1 MNKITG
7 LFFGIFFLFGA
18 SWLGL
23 VAYPYLTFAGLRQTK
38 DEATGALA
46 PLQNPGF
53 ATQGAR
59 VYAANGCLYCH
70 SQYVREKGEGN
81 DVDRKWG
88 TRRTVARDYMFDRQV
103 FLGSSRLG
111 ADLTNVGV
119 RQTDPQWFYRILYA
133 PQTLSPEVAMP
144 AYRWL
149 FETREVQGQPSVD
162 AVKLEGP
169 DAPPAGYEVVPTS
182 EGKALVGY
190 LLSLKKNYPLPEA
203 PEATE

>member
-1 MNKITG
+1 VNKITG

-46 PLQNPGF
+46 PLPNPGI

-103 FLGSSRLG
+103 FLGASRLG

-133 PQTLSPEVAMP
+133 PQTLSPEVSMP

-149 FETREVQGQPSVD
+149 FETREIQGQPSVD

-169 DAPPAGYEVVPTS
+169 DAPPAGYEIVPTS

-190 LLSLKKNYPLPEA
+190 LLSLKKNYPLSEA
-203 PEATE
+203 PEPTE

>member
-1 MNKITG
+1 VNKITG

-38 DEATGALA
+38 DDATGALA
-46 PLQNPGF
+46 PLANPGT

-59 VYAANGCLYCH
+59 VYAANGCFYCH
-70 SQYVREKGEGN
+70 SQYIREKGEGN
-81 DVDRKWG
+81 DIDRKWG

-103 FLGSSRLG
+103 FLGTSRLG

-149 FETREVQGQPSVD
+149 FETRVVQGQPSVD

-169 DAPPAGYEVVPTS
+169 DAPPAGYEIVPTS

>member
-1 MNKITG
+1 VNKITG

-38 DEATGALA
+38 DDATGALS
-46 PLQNPGF
+46 PLQNPGT

-70 SQYVREKGEGN
+70 SQYVRENGEGN
-81 DVDRKWG
+81 DIDRKWG

-103 FLGSSRLG
+103 FLGTSRLG

-149 FETREVQGQPSVD
+149 FQTREIQGQPSND

-169 DAPPAGYEVVPTS
+169 EAPPSGYEIVPTS

>member
-1 MNKITG
+1 MNRLTG
-7 LFFGIFFLFGA
+7 LFFCVSLLFGA

-23 VAYPYLTFAGLRQTK
+23 VAYPYLTFAGLRQSK

-46 PLQNPGF
+46 PLGVPGT

-59 VYAANGCLYCH
+59 IYAANGCLYCH
-70 SQYVREKGEGN
+70 SQYIRAKDEGS
-81 DVDRKWG
+81 DIDRKWA

-103 FLGSSRLG
+103 FLGVSRLG

-119 RQTDPQWFYRILYA
+119 RQTDPQWFYRILYS
-133 PQTLSPEVAMP
+133 PQTVSPETSMP

-149 FETREVQGQPSVD
+149 FVTREIQGQPSAD
-162 AVKLEGP
+162 AVKLEGR
-169 DAPPAGYEVVPTS
+169 DAPPPGYEIVPTD
-182 EGKALVGY
+182 EGKALVEY
-190 LLSLKKNYPLPEA
+190 LLSLKRNYPLPEA

>member
-1 MNKITG
+1 VKKITG

-38 DEATGALA
+38 DDATGALA
-46 PLQNPGF
+46 PLANPGT
-53 ATQGAR
+53 AAQGAR

-81 DVDRKWG
+81 DIDRKWG
-88 TRRTVARDYMFDRQV
+88 TRRTVARDYLFDQHV
-103 FLGSSRLG
+103 FLGASRLG
-111 ADLTNVGV
+111 ADLSNVGV
-119 RQTDPQWFYRILYA
+119 RQTDPQWFYRILYS

-149 FETREVQGQPSVD
+149 FETREIQGQPSVD

-169 DAPPAGYEVVPTS
+169 DGPPPGYEIVPTS

-190 LLSLKKNYPLPEA
+190 LLSLKKNYALPEA